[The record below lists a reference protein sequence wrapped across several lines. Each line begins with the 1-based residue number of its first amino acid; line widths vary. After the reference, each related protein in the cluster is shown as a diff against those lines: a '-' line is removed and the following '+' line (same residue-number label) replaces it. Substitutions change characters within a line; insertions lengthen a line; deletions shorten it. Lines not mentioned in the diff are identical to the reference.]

1 MQPQEMPLNTPVVI
15 TNEDF
20 IHVTATRTS
29 EHVVEAV
36 YQNPATGDEVL
47 ALSLRND
54 TGASIVERMD
64 KVFWKFSI
72 NGIPATEQDL
82 QDLIQKQNLKFN
94 VNAKERSIVVKFS

>member
-1 MQPQEMPLNTPVVI
+1 MQPQEMPLNTPFVI

-29 EHVVEAV
+29 EHVVETV
-36 YQNPATGDEVL
+36 YRNPSSGDEVL
-47 ALSLRND
+47 ALTLRND

-64 KVFWKFSI
+64 KIFWKFSI

-82 QDLIQKQNLKFN
+82 QDLIWKQNLKFH
-94 VNAKERSIVVKFS
+94 VNPKERSIIVNF